1 MENDKNPKEC
11 LFSFAKINKYF
22 LFPFLAPIFCC
33 LGNIF
38 INLIIEENKEMQ
50 LEMLVILVVDAT
62 YLMSGLLYFIPVM
75 GAINEENI
83 NIEIKNREKM
93 ISIDNQTINNNGT
106 LKTQIKIIL
115 FLLLI
120 SFLMILAEIS
130 IVFSIKKTIIENRL
144 YYIFYISFLSK
155 YILKDNIYKHQIL
168 SLFISLIGMILL
180 LIPVILLIRK
190 EDIFINL
197 FNFLFSFS
205 LPLYL
210 VLIKYLIH
218 NYYLSPL
225 LCLLF
230 IGIISILY
238 TFIGFA
244 SYSLI
249 QYKDFSFIK
258 NNFDFLKKS
267 MGIKFYLYLLLVLIF
282 GSIYQVLNISLI
294 FYFSPTLITVTDTI
308 SPMLLWIIT
317 SILRG
322 IEENKYKTIFFNTT
336 GYLLQLIAGFIYNE
350 IIICNFCGLNEY
362 TKKKLLEKQ
371 NEELIS
377 LKRIENSI
385 ESEKNRDSNQNDTKN
400 S

>member
-1 MENDKNPKEC
+1 MENGKNPKEC

-33 LGNIF
+33 LTNIF
-38 INLIIEENKEMQ
+38 LGLIFEENNEMQ
-50 LEMLVILVVDAT
+50 LEILIILVVDAS
-62 YLMSGLLYFIPVM
+62 YLMSGLLYFIPCM

-83 NIEIKNREKM
+83 NIEIKNREKR
-93 ISIDNQTINNNGT
+93 ISIDNQIINNNGNI
-106 LKTQIKIIL
+106 KTQIKIIL

-120 SFLMILAEIS
+120 SFLMILTEIS

-180 LIPVILLIRK
+180 CIPVILVINK
-190 EDIFINL
+190 EDLFINL
-197 FNFLFSFS
+197 FDFLVSFCF
-205 LPLYL
+205 PLYL

-258 NNFDFLKKS
+258 NNFDFSKNS
-267 MGIKFYLYLLLVLIF
+267 MGIKFYIYLLIALILD
-282 GSIYQVLNISLI
+282 SIYQVLNISMI
-294 FYFSPTLITVTDTI
+294 FYFPPTLIAVTDTI
-308 SPMLLWIIT
+308 SPMLLWIIA

-322 IEENKYKTIFFNTT
+322 IEVNKYKTIFFNTT
-336 GYLLQLIAGFIYNE
+336 GYLFQLVAGLIYNE

-362 TKKKLLEKQ
+362 TKKNLLEKQ
-371 NEELIS
+371 NEELIA
-377 LKRIENSI
+377 LKRIESSI